1 MTFRTKLETLSAIQ
15 GHDAFVELILA
26 YSNPAFGAMSKR
38 EFDILLFMKLQEL
51 GVIPQ
56 EPEIYELVRDLKITR
71 SKARNLLY
79 EAKLR
84 TSTDAKLEEELKA
97 LLKRPVFMKEG
108 DKIALEIGNPFLT
121 DHLRNQLKKLGHISD
136 GSFSP
141 ELIKLS
147 TDAYLALFTHCLP
160 EAGINTATKILVALK
175 LTEDTSAKGVL
186 KAVVKK
192 IGSQVAD
199 DAGRQLISALFDGI
213 FKNDEKSITKLASEL
228 EE

>member
-1 MTFRTKLETLSAIQ
+1 MSFRTKLETLSSIQ
-15 GHDAFVELILA
+15 GRDAFVELILA
-26 YSNPAFGAMSKR
+26 YSNPAFGTLSKR
-38 EFDILLFMKLQEL
+38 EFDIWLFMKLQEL
-51 GVIPQ
+51 GVIAQ

-84 TSTDAKLEEELKA
+84 SSTDAKLEEELKA

-147 TDAYLALFTHCLP
+147 TDAYLALFTQCLP
-160 EAGINTATKILVALK
+160 EAGINTATKVLVALN
-175 LTEDTSAKGVL
+175 LTEDTSVKGVL

-213 FKNDEKSITKLASEL
+213 FKNDEKEIKKLTAEL
-228 EE
+228 AK